1 MQRGSEGHAHLKLPL
16 LYLGRAIGSLAS
28 CLAHPVA
35 SDWGLNGTL
44 GGRPHCRIDNLAQLR
59 QECCAWF
66 PAGLGREKLGFCGH
80 GRQPVR
86 SQFITGHDPGS
97 RERESV
103 CVSQYL
109 RFCIVSP
116 FSCRGPNHLVSN
128 PERIT
133 SALLNGFEPEGNGCV
148 S

>member
-1 MQRGSEGHAHLKLPL
+1 VRGFRPG
-16 LYLGRAIGSLAS
+16 LGAKSWASAGMAANQSDRSLSLATIQV
-28 CLAHPVA
+28 L
-35 SDWGLNGTL
+35 
-44 GGRPHCRIDNLAQLR
+44 
-59 QECCAWF
+59 
-66 PAGLGREKLGFCGH
+66 EK
-80 GRQPVR
+80 
-86 SQFITGHDPGS
+86 
-97 RERESV
+97 ERV